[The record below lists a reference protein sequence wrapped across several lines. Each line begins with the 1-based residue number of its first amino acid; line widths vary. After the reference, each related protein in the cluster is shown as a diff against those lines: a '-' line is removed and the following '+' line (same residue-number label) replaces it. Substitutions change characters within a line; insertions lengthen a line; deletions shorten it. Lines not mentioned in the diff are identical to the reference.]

1 MPKPQRASCSGRGL
15 LNLERLGDG
24 TPQVLPEFGAV
35 DVDASIADRSRE
47 PVVQPIDRLA
57 GARRAEQC
65 RQPLALGRV
74 EGRAE
79 VELAADHG
87 EHVDGDPALEPPVR
101 GQHGQDV
108 ALEELADGLGPLAR
122 PTPPWG
128 LIRAPT

>member
-1 MPKPQRASCSGRGL
+1 M
-15 LNLERLGDG
+15 
-24 TPQVLPEFGAV
+24 
-35 DVDASIADRSRE
+35 
-47 PVVQPIDRLA
+47 DRLA
-57 GARRAEQC
+57 GARRGEQR
-65 RQPLALGRV
+65 RQPLT
-74 EGRAE
+74 
-79 VELAADHG
+79 LAADHG